1 MKRKALL
8 LSTLPLIIIIL
19 TAEIFVGDGSPSISK
34 NRLMI
39 ALRSVGHQLLL
50 RDGDVTSRVFPVKKL
65 GDGIFQLE
73 FQNKFSMVPDT
84 LVATV
89 TRQLQQQDIANNYMV
104 NVFDCSSHENVY
116 GFEINPLNKN
126 TVPCLGRSLP
136 RNCYT
141 IQVAFLDYASTTNR
155 TPYYIYAASGVYLTF
170 ILFVFLPLGKRKSV
184 KIESDNS
191 LKLGSYSF
199 YPDHRLLKN
208 ENETIELSAKES
220 KLLKLFAAHLNQL
233 VTRDQLLKEVWEDEG
248 VFTGRSLDMFVSKLR
263 KKLKND
269 PCVNFVNTHGVG
281 YTLQIIEQ
289 A

>member
-1 MKRKALL
+1 MKRKAILL
-8 LSTLPLIIIIL
+8 TTLPLLIIIL
-19 TAEIFVGDGSPSISK
+19 TAEIFVDGGSSTISE

-50 RDGDVTSRVFPVKKL
+50 RDGDATSRILPVKKV

-73 FQNKFSMVPDT
+73 FQNEFSLMPDT

-89 TRQLQQQDIANNYMV
+89 THHLHQQNIPNNYIV
-104 NVFDCSSHENVY
+104 NVFDCLSHENVY
-116 GFEINPLNKN
+116 GFEINALNKN

-136 RNCYT
+136 RSCYT
-141 IQVAFLDYASTTNR
+141 IQISFVDYASATR
-155 TPYYIYAASGVYLTF
+155 HTPYYIYAASGVYLTF
-170 ILFVFLPLGKRKSV
+170 ILFVFLPLGKKKPV
-184 KIESDNS
+184 KIESDSS

-199 YPDHRLLKN
+199 QPEHRLLKN
-208 ENETIELSAKES
+208 ENETIELSAKET
-220 KLLKLFAAHLNQL
+220 KLLKLFTAHLNQL

-269 PCVNFVNTHGVG
+269 PAINFVNTHGVG

-289 A
+289 E